1 MTAGAGRTSLISTAG
16 LAVLLSAGCTQTAVH
31 SALIPVQQQ
40 PLPPLADRQDFTE
53 LNRLGVARAVA
64 SDPGW
69 RTWLEAAAA
78 SDAVD
83 NDIVDGSTYNLQVN
97 ELSEALTIAKDR
109 YRRAT
114 SFYLTPLMMRSS
126 CLNLPTETA
135 GVLVLPSGLVLRYS
149 YLSSA
154 PHVFPDGSSCVQSTG
169 YVSEV
174 DSSRGVPILTSI
186 PPNGIDWERNFA
198 YALVWNRPFAQ
209 ISQDGAYSVSDLIAL
224 VGQ

>member
-1 MTAGAGRTSLISTAG
+1 MRPGAGKASLL
-16 LAVLLSAGCTQTAVH
+16 LAALAAPLSAGCTDTSS
-31 SALIPVQQQ
+31 SALVSVQQQ
-40 PLPPLADRQDFTE
+40 PLPPLADRQDFTA
-53 LNRLGVARAVA
+53 LNRLGIQRAVA

-69 RTWLEAAAA
+69 RNWLEAAAA
-78 SDAVD
+78 SDTVD

-97 ELSEALTIAKDR
+97 ALSVDLTVAKDR

-114 SFYLTPLMMRSS
+114 SFYLAPMMVRSS
-126 CLNLPTETA
+126 CLNLATETA
-135 GVLVLPSGLVLRYS
+135 GAIPLPSGLVLRYS
-149 YLSSA
+149 YLSTA
-154 PHVFPDGSSCVQSTG
+154 PHLFPDGSSCLLSTG

-174 DSSRGVPILTSI
+174 DSSRGVPILTSL
-186 PPNGIDWERNFA
+186 PPDRIDWDRNFA

>member
-1 MTAGAGRTSLISTAG
+1 MRAGAGRVSLLPVAG
-16 LAVLLSAGCTQTAVH
+16 LAALLSAGCTPNSLH
-31 SALIPVQQQ
+31 SALIPMQQQ

-53 LNRLGVARAVA
+53 LNHLGIARSVAT
-64 SDPGW
+64 DPGW
-69 RTWLEAAAA
+69 RSWLEAAAA
-78 SDAVD
+78 SDVVD
-83 NDIVDGSTYNLQVN
+83 NEIVDGSTYNLQVN
-97 ELSEALTIAKDR
+97 ELFVDLTVAKDR

-114 SFYLTPLMMRSS
+114 SFYLTPLMIRSS

-135 GVLVLPSGLVLRYS
+135 GALSLPSGLVVRYS

-154 PHVFPDGSSCVQSTG
+154 PHLFPDGASCVQSTG

-186 PPNGIDWERNFA
+186 PPNRIDWERNFA